1 MTNIIRSISQCQNE
15 ILENIKQLYC
25 PEGFECDVTYGKG
38 NFYKNTSKPKHC
50 FDIDPLCDNVVKSDS
65 RLLPLPNA
73 SVASVIFDPPF
84 LTYIRNAKKGNGSMA
99 LAKQYGGFWSYEE
112 LEDYYRDTISEVYRI
127 IQKRGVFVVKCQ
139 DIIHNHK
146 MQSTHT
152 NVINMAD
159 IEGFRLKDN
168 FILLANKRMPSPQ
181 KGKQRHARIFH
192 SHFLVFERS
201 VN

>member
-1 MTNIIRSISQCQNE
+1 MACIIKSISNCQEE
-15 ILENIKQLYC
+15 ILNSIKYLHC
-25 PEGFECDVTYGKG
+25 PNGFECDITYGKG
-38 NFYKNTSKPKHC
+38 NFYKNTQKPKHC
-50 FDIDPLCDNVVKSDS
+50 FDIEPLCDNVIKSDS
-65 RLLPLPNA
+65 RLLPLKKA

-84 LTYIRNAKKGNGSMA
+84 LTYIRKGREGNGSMA

-112 LEDYYRDTISEVYRI
+112 LQDYYRDTISEVYRI
-127 IQKRGVFVVKCQ
+127 IKKKGIFVIKCQ

-159 IEGFRLKDN
+159 IEGFKLKDN

-192 SHFLVFERS
+192 SHFLVFGKGI
-201 VN
+201 